1 MSLETETLQ
10 ATPSTSTFETLEEKQ
25 EFNWRQCWYPVT
37 FVQDFPANRP
47 YSFSLYDEP
56 LVLFKDQ
63 NGQLICLADRCP
75 HRTAKLSEGQII
87 DGKIECMYH
96 GWQFGS
102 DGQCL
107 HIPQLPADAKM
118 PVNACVRSFKVVER
132 QGMIWVWAGE
142 KETAVNEIIPI
153 LPDLDKPGFVGVDFI
168 LDLPYDQTYLVEN
181 VIDPA
186 HVAISHHH
194 TRGGGNRK
202 NAQPLEMEVLESSA
216 QRIRGKWRGT
226 NKSNEAWKYID
237 FVAPSLVLNTAY
249 IEERGWTFGL
259 ALYSIPL
266 GKGRC
271 RLLARGYRNFMTWGV
286 KLRPRWLDH
295 LNTNKIL
302 EQDLPL
308 IAGQQSEIERLGIS
322 LKKLYLPLKTSDT
335 LVIEFRKWLDKFG
348 SSLPFYQGYT
358 TWKNV
363 ENGELNSKPILQDR
377 FLRHTLICSSCNRA
391 YQATNRVKQ
400 SCLGVAIALAAV
412 AILADDSRI
421 RIAAIS
427 VSIAAVVMSAMAH
440 TLKTHFE
447 RSYTRH

>member
-1 MSLETETLQ
+1 MSSETETLQ
-10 ATPSTSTFETLEEKQ
+10 ATPPTSTFEKLEEKQ

-37 FVQDFPANRP
+37 FVKDLPANHP
-47 YSFSLYDEP
+47 HSFSLYDEP
-56 LVLFKDQ
+56 LVLFKDKD
-63 NGQLICLADRCP
+63 GQLICLADRCP

-87 DGKIECMYH
+87 DGKIECLYH

-107 HIPQLPADAKM
+107 HIPQLPTDAKI
-118 PVNACVRSFKVVER
+118 PVNACVPSFKVVER

-142 KETAVNEIIPI
+142 KETAVDEIIPI
-153 LPDLDKPGFVGVDFI
+153 LPDLDKSGFVCADFI

-186 HVAISHHH
+186 HVAISHNG

-202 NAQPLEMEVLESSA
+202 NAQPLEMEVLENSV
-216 QRIRGKWRGT
+216 QGVKGRWRGA
-226 NKSNEAWKYID
+226 NKSNEAWKYVD

-249 IEERGWTFGL
+249 IEKKDWTFGL

-308 IAGQQSEIERLGIS
+308 IAGQQAEIERLGRS
-322 LKKLYLPLKTSDT
+322 LKELYLPLKTSDT

-348 SSLPFYQGYT
+348 SSLPFYQGYS

-363 ENGELNSKPILQDR
+363 ENDELNSKPILLDR
-377 FLRHTLICSSCNRA
+377 FSRHTLICSSCNRA
-391 YQATNRVKQ
+391 YQVTNRVKQ
-400 SCLGVAIALAAV
+400 SCIGVAIALAAV

-421 RIAAIS
+421 KIAAIS
-427 VSIAAVVMSAMAH
+427 LSIAAIVISVMAH
-440 TLKTHFE
+440 TLKTRFE

>member
-1 MSLETETLQ
+1 MSLETKTLQ
-10 ATPSTSTFETLEEKQ
+10 ATTPTSSFETPEQKQ
-25 EFNWRQCWYPVT
+25 EFNWRQCWYPVA
-37 FVQDFPANRP
+37 FVQDLSANCP
-47 YSFSLYDEP
+47 HSFSLYDEP
-56 LVLFKDQ
+56 LVLFKNKD
-63 NGQLICLADRCP
+63 GQFVCLADRCP

-87 DGKIECMYH
+87 DGKIECLYH

-107 HIPQLPADAKM
+107 HIPQLSADAKI
-118 PVNACVRSFKVVER
+118 PVNACVPSFKVVER

-142 KETAVNEIIPI
+142 KEIAVDEIIPI
-153 LPDLDKPGFVGVDFI
+153 LPDLDKPGFVCADFI

-186 HVAISHHH
+186 HVAISHHG
-194 TRGGGNRK
+194 TRGGSNRK
-202 NAQPLEMEVLESSA
+202 NAQPLEMEVLQSSV
-216 QRIRGKWRGT
+216 QGIRGRWRGT

-237 FVAPSLVLNTAY
+237 FVAPSLVLNTTY

-286 KLRPRWLDH
+286 KLRPRWIDH

-308 IAGQQSEIERLGIS
+308 IVGQQSEIERLRTSI
-322 LKKLYLPLKTSDT
+322 KELYLPLKTSDT
-335 LVIEFRKWLDKFG
+335 LVIEYRKWLDKFG
-348 SSLPFYQGYT
+348 SSLPFYQGYS

-363 ENGELNSKPILQDR
+363 ENSESNLKPILLDR
-377 FLRHTLICSSCNRA
+377 FSRHTLICSSCNRA
-391 YQATNRVKQ
+391 YQVTNTVKQ
-400 SCLGVAIALAAV
+400 SCIGVAIALTFV

-427 VSIAAVVMSAMAH
+427 LSIVAIVMSAIAH